1 MTTAGPTVAVLVTMD
16 TKAAEAAFVAD
27 CLSRGGAT
35 PWIVDLSMKPH
46 DRTGADVTGD
56 AVAEA
61 AGTDLA
67 SLAVLDRRGAAE
79 RMTEGGISV
88 VRARCDAGAL
98 DGAIGL
104 GGANGTTLA
113 CAIMRALPYLLPK
126 AMVSTVASTAAV
138 QWYVGESDIA
148 MYPSIG
154 DVTLNRI
161 TRTAIENAALGVA
174 AAAVNRAGRAGIAAD
189 RPPLVGVSSFGGT
202 AGCVDRVVERLEALG
217 YETILFHASGM
228 GGRALERL
236 AREGELAGVI
246 DVTTHELTDFVVDG
260 VYSAGRERLTGAGA
274 MGLPQ
279 IVVPGA
285 TDHSNF
291 WAGQVPERFRERE
304 FVRFNAQNLLMRTNA
319 EEYAALGREVATRL
333 NAAKGPF
340 RVLIPTAGYSEHT
353 RRRTQ
358 DVDENEIGEWHQPGT
373 DAVFAAALAAHLD
386 ADAIDTL
393 DLHVNDPEF
402 ADACV
407 EAFLDISGAR

>member
-1 MTTAGPTVAVLVTMD
+1 MATAGPTVVVLVTMD
-16 TKAAEAAFVAD
+16 TKSAEAAFVAD
-27 CLSRGGAT
+27 CLSRAGAV

-46 DRTGADVTGD
+46 DRAGADVSGD

-67 SLAVLDRRGAAE
+67 SLAALDRRGAAE
-79 RMTEGGISV
+79 RMMEGGIAV
-88 VRARCDAGAL
+88 VRARFDAGEL
-98 DGAIGL
+98 GGAIGL

-161 TRTAIENAALGVA
+161 TRTAIENAAIGVA
-174 AAAVNRAGRAGIAAD
+174 AAATNRAARAGAAAD
-189 RPPLVGVSSFGGT
+189 QPPLIGVSSFGGT
-202 AGCVDRVVERLEALG
+202 AGCVDRVVERLEDLG

-260 VYSAGRERLTGAGA
+260 VYSAGGERLTGAGA

-285 TDHSNF
+285 ADHSNF
-291 WAGQVPERFRERE
+291 WAGQVPEKFLKRE
-304 FVRFNAQNLLMRTNA
+304 FFRFNAQNLLMRTNA
-319 EEYAALGREVATRL
+319 EEFETLGREMAARL
-333 NAAKGPF
+333 NAATGPF
-340 RVLIPTAGYSEHT
+340 RVLIPTVGYSEHT

-358 DVDENEIGEWHQPGT
+358 DVDENEIGDWDQPET
-373 DAVFAAALAAHLD
+373 DAVFAASLAAHLK
-386 ADAIDTL
+386 ADAIETL
-393 DLHVNDPEF
+393 DLHINDPAF